1 MNRIKLKI
9 SRLALL
15 AINGLFAASLATA
28 GSIENSNGGTSSTG
42 TSRAVTTEA
51 QVGRYQ
57 SLRMQP
63 DQTQVDLLSVLI
75 SRHFPQPIDTVGA
88 AIAALLN
95 GSGYRLLSPKLA
107 ESARSHLFAM
117 PLPDAQ
123 RHLGPLTLRQALELL
138 GGSAH
143 RLVIDPT
150 YRLVSFELIKASR
163 DAHACS
169 GE

>member
-1 MNRIKLKI
+1 MNRIKHKI
-9 SRLALL
+9 SRRALL
-15 AINGLFAASLATA
+15 AISGLLAASLVTA
-28 GSIENSNGGTSSTG
+28 GNTETSKSE
-42 TSRAVTTEA
+42 TSRAVTTEV

-57 SLRMQP
+57 SLRMRP

-75 SRHFPQPIDTVGA
+75 TRPFQEPINTVGQA
-88 AIAALLN
+88 VASLLN

-138 GGSAH
+138 GGPAH
-143 RLVIDPT
+143 RLVIEPT
-150 YRLVSFELIKASR
+150 YRLVSFELIKATS

-169 GE
+169 CD